1 MVALNMPIVND
12 IEPKRDKPVPKEHVS
27 LNCRY
32 GLVDGYVI
40 CFPGATGKLLEK
52 FVDGSNVTIYAGPDK
67 KPVVVNVGY
76 RVWNDDVQKY
86 IFQQVF
92 IRRRSDAISAI
103 ENFLAGVLPVERLVD
118 LSFDGGV
125 TYHCN
130 VKIPAD
136 CSIMQ
141 VANYILTPPSEP
153 KVVKSMNNATVI

>member
-1 MVALNMPIVND
+1 M
-12 IEPKRDKPVPKEHVS
+12 
-27 LNCRY
+27 
-32 GLVDGYVI
+32 
-40 CFPGATGKLLEK
+40 
-52 FVDGSNVTIYAGPDK
+52 
-67 KPVVVNVGY
+67 
-76 RVWNDDVQKY
+76 QKY